1 MGSVKTDYN
10 DIDDAIRDSIEDTQR
25 GAETRAVREGEINTY
40 TAEVAEGDIK
50 MWQGEAREGY
60 GKLERAIKDAIG
72 GLPNWSGT
80 DVTIEPNWDHKEGPI
95 FWSYD
100 SDPYIAVNAYV
111 RLGQGSTAPGVTV
124 FADHVTGKIEGVDDV
139 LDAGDSDFF
148 NDPATESDYF
158 MLVEELRNPGGAR
171 RIGNKVI
178 TLYTARPAK
187 DRRIYNNARAIPTNV
202 FLTTS
207 EDEAYGYIADSGGG
221 RDVYKVRI
229 KRMFLVE
236 TLDAGSKKNY
246 QTFAGGDR
254 MVPVEDC
261 EMVYE
266 DPQTKIARRVLAR
279 WRSGP

>member
-124 FADHVTGKIEGVDDV
+124 FADHVTG
-139 LDAGDSDFF
+139 
-148 NDPATESDYF
+148 
-158 MLVEELRNPGGAR
+158 LRASTTSSTPGTR
-171 RIGNKVI
+171 
-178 TLYTARPAK
+178 TSSTTP
-187 DRRIYNNARAIPTNV
+187 PPS
-202 FLTTS
+202 LTTS
-207 EDEAYGYIADSGGG
+207 CWSRNFAIRAARGALATRSSRSTRLDLP
-221 RDVYKVRI
+221 RI
-229 KRMFLVE
+229 EESTTM
-236 TLDAGSKKNY
+236 
-246 QTFAGGDR
+246 
-254 MVPVEDC
+254 
-261 EMVYE
+261 
-266 DPQTKIARRVLAR
+266 LAR
-279 WRSGP
+279 SRRTSS